1 MLKSGEVKGISEDT
15 STENKPNGL
24 STKDI
29 YFSPEQADLAK
40 DLLQTVNQTRHIHI
54 EAQSKWEAFL
64 IGIGMCVGDEIVG
77 GNLDSDNPNERCLT
91 IKTSNGIARE

>member
-1 MLKSGEVKGISEDT
+1 M
-15 STENKPNGL
+15 
-24 STKDI
+24 
-29 YFSPEQADLAK
+29 
-40 DLLQTVNQTRHIHI
+40 NQTRHIHI

-91 IKTSNGIARE
+91 IKRSNGIARE